1 LLLLSKGIPAHPQVQ
16 QLEAET
22 LKQKYSNALVEQLR
36 LQEQVMVRD
45 RIIED
50 NSRSGAASPCTT
62 MTSG

>member
-50 NSRSGAASPCTT
+50 NPAASPCTT